1 MNYWTQTEEV
11 IIDRIKELGGEPLID
26 FELNDDGS
34 VANRKFRRKENIE
47 LIKELESM
55 AKDAAEEAK
64 EQEEEAEQE
73 RRAELEKEYYM
84 VTLHDSADET
94 SPYVFVGINDDTQL
108 YLPKNLEIKVHK
120 SILKHLDMCTQ
131 VREER
136 SILPDGTW
144 GVRRRV
150 LQRFP
155 YTIHKQCG
163 VD

>member
-1 MNYWTQTEEV
+1 
-11 IIDRIKELGGEPLID
+11 
-26 FELNDDGS
+26 
-34 VANRKFRRKENIE
+34 
-47 LIKELESM
+47 
-55 AKDAAEEAK
+55 
-64 EQEEEAEQE
+64 
-73 RRAELEKEYYM
+73 M
-84 VTLHDSADET
+84 VTLHDSVDET

-150 LQRFP
+150 IQRFP
-155 YTIHKQCG
+155 YTIHSQCG
-163 VD
+163 ID